1 MDHLAFSW
9 KSTQVNLNF
18 EFQVNICIALF
29 KIPTMEKNTFHFNL
43 TSHKTQKFDKPSIQ
57 EQEIV
62 PHEPFTTLVDLHRIL
77 LPIANIIII
86 YHLLYYIYYIYIIS

>member
-18 EFQVNICIALF
+18 EFQVNICIALL
-29 KIPTMEKNTFHFNL
+29 KSQQWKKNTFHFNL

-62 PHEPFTTLVDLHRIL
+62 PHEPFTTLVDLHKIL

-86 YHLLYYIYYIYIIS
+86 YNLLYII